1 MTSAQVLGQ
10 ASQHHDVCCCWGDGS
25 TGAGAWGARSFP
37 VISVIPQKEVAFVA
51 AWGGPGLR
59 REVPA
64 AARSL
69 EPPPQKHHPKSFVL
83 CHGDD
88 DPWGV

>member
-1 MTSAQVLGQ
+1 M
-10 ASQHHDVCCCWGDGS
+10 
-25 TGAGAWGARSFP
+25 
-37 VISVIPQKEVAFVA
+37 A

-88 DPWGV
+88 DPWGLSSFPTLVALARETAGDPGVGVTGEGPGS